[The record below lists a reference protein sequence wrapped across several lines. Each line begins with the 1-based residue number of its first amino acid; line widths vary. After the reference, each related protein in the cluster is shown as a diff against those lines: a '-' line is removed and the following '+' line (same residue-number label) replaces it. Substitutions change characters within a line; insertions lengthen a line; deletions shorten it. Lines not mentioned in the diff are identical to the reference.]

1 MDGTCRRTCSPL
13 RTISECGRSLWLIIS
28 SSDSVSPSGPSLR
41 SGGPRKVRIPLQRR
55 HSTRGKLSATCPG
68 LRSGQK
74 NCCAGVRW
82 NLSWP
87 LPSQGIARSR
97 DDAANLKAQ
106 FIEWIERQ
114 PDMAAEGEEL
124 IDPRNFLKCSRSRP
138 PAVPAQPAARIVDAD
153 LSGTDGNLGRYAVI
167 PLRKNGGL
175 RWIDPAGYEL
185 AASQEWQGMLVV

>member
-1 MDGTCRRTCSPL
+1 
-13 RTISECGRSLWLIIS
+13 
-28 SSDSVSPSGPSLR
+28 
-41 SGGPRKVRIPLQRR
+41 
-55 HSTRGKLSATCPG
+55 
-68 LRSGQK
+68 
-74 NCCAGVRW
+74 
-82 NLSWP
+82 

-185 AASQEWQGMLVV
+185 AASQEWQGMLGSEMYAQDFDLTAISGHPSVTRIF